1 MGLQRPDFLFGREPL
16 QEHPA
21 ANRHRV
27 LVQAVI
33 DLTTLAAH
41 RDQPGFTQQ
50 VQMMGNRGLAD
61 LIAVVR
67 QPLHHVRDAQLTT
80 AQNLHDLLAGFIRND
95 FGERK

>member
-21 ANRHRV
+21 ANRHCV

-50 VQMMGNRGLAD
+50 VQMMGNRRLAD
-61 LIAVVR
+61 LVAVVR
-67 QPLHHVRDAQLTT
+67 QPFHHVRDAQLTT

-95 FGERK
+95 FGKRK